1 MTFLKG
7 LIITMIV
14 AAVLFMLIMTYA
26 ILSVASEYDDQ
37 MGYDDEYERH

>member
-7 LIITMIV
+7 LIITMMVAIIIIV
-14 AAVLFMLIMTYA
+14 A
-26 ILSVASEYDDQ
+26 ILYMCLLVASDCDDQ

>member
-7 LIITMIV
+7 LIITMLI
-14 AAVLFMLIMTYA
+14 ALLIIIIIILFAYLV
-26 ILSVASEYDDQ
+26 VASDCDDQ